1 MGKGY
6 TSAVGMQRTDEE
18 LVALAVTGDSDSF
31 NQLVGRWE
39 RQIFALAYRV
49 IGREEDARDVCQE
62 TFLRAFRGIKKFRG
76 QAKFSSWLYRIALN
90 LCRDWLRRDRRSE
103 VLVPLDT
110 EAGTNASLSGN
121 PPESAEDHAVRRDLR
136 RVMAQAMSTLS
147 EEQRATIV
155 LKEFHGLT
163 FQAIADLQGC
173 PLSTVKTRVYQGL
186 SILRYQLQ
194 QAGGSTSMLGNGR
207 PQTPVMTRGNRRMV
221 NIDR

>member
-18 LVALAVTGDSDSF
+18 LVALAITGDSDSF

-62 TFLRAFRGIKKFRG
+62 TFLRAFRGIKKFRS

-103 VLVPLDT
+103 VLVPLDI

-136 RVMAQAMSTLS
+136 RVIAQAMSTLS

-186 SILRYQLQ
+186 SILRHQLQ
-194 QAGGSTSMLGNGR
+194 QAGGSTSVLGNGR
-207 PQTPVMTRGNRRMV
+207 PPTVVMTRGNRKMV